1 MFLGPLLGSGPKF
14 PRFLVRK
21 ASLNPVT
28 LSNYIIPLLIL
39 QIENEKEKSHKQK
52 VFVPAY
58 IQEVSQFAWGD
69 RGLYDSLKE
78 VGYNDISPQI

>member
-1 MFLGPLLGSGPKF
+1 MKMRHYFSVSDTLWNGTFLFFDDPPPPLFGPGPKF
-14 PRFLVRK
+14 PHFLVWK

-39 QIENEKEKSHKQK
+39 QIENEKEKSHKQ

-58 IQEVSQFAWGD
+58 IQEVSQFA
-69 RGLYDSLKE
+69 
-78 VGYNDISPQI
+78 